1 MPLPEPPPCGGGG
14 CQDEDIFVLLEFFS
28 VCVTFFCSALFSLA
42 SFSSLKRKAISFAMA
57 PSFDPIEAKMRAAG
71 LSDAAVSAFKLNF
84 DALAGGESGRVRK
97 EEDERR
103 RRRIEEEEFHGDRGA
118 PWLLL
123 RAAALFEASFRSSSC
138 STFTLICLLLTRS
151 SRRNKTGSKS
161 GGKRRRNSSK

>member
-14 CQDEDIFVLLEFFS
+14 CQDEDILFLLEFFS

-84 DALAGGESGRVRK
+84 DALAGGESGMVRK
-97 EEDERR
+97 EEDER

-138 STFTLICLLLTRS
+138 STFTLICRLLTRS

>member
-14 CQDEDIFVLLEFFS
+14 CQDEDIFILLEFFS
-28 VCVTFFCSALFSLA
+28 VCVTSFFCSALFSLA

-84 DALAGGESGRVRK
+84 DALAGGESGMVRK

-103 RRRIEEEEFHGDRGA
+103 RTIEDEEFHGDRGA
-118 PWLLL
+118 P
-123 RAAALFEASFRSSSC
+123 
-138 STFTLICLLLTRS
+138 
-151 SRRNKTGSKS
+151 
-161 GGKRRRNSSK
+161 

>member
-14 CQDEDIFVLLEFFS
+14 CQDEDIFILLEFFS
-28 VCVTFFCSALFSLA
+28 VCVTSFFCSALFSLA

-84 DALAGGESGRVRK
+84 DALAGGESGMVRK

-103 RRRIEEEEFHGDRGA
+103 RTIEDEEFHGDRGA

-138 STFTLICLLLTRS
+138 SRITLICRLLTRS